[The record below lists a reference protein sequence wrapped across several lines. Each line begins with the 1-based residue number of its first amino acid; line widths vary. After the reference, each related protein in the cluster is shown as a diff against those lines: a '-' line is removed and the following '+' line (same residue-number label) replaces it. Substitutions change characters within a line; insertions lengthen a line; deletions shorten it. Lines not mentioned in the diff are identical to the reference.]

1 MGQRKVGIIMRCR
14 QIVNVDGQTKQIV
27 WFNRVILK
35 ALPLC
40 SDETVCSNELTC
52 SNRFVYKTADNYLD
66 RQAGVA
72 SSLTQRLSIIRGEL
86 YYAVNEGLP
95 IADKVSSKAIIDAK
109 IIEIASKHP
118 DVKSITEFRSVKD
131 KHSYTC
137 SFKANT
143 TYGEL
148 VVTV

>member
-1 MGQRKVGIIMRCR
+1 MRCR
-14 QIVNVDGQTKQIV
+14 QIVNVDGQTKQVV
-27 WFNRVILK
+27 WFNRIVLSTP
-35 ALPLC
+35 AVC
-40 SDETVCSNELTC
+40 SDKTICSNDLAC
-52 SNRFVYKTADNYLD
+52 SDGFTYKTMDNYVD

-86 YYAVNEGLP
+86 WYAVNEGLP

-109 IIEIASKHP
+109 IIEIVSKHP
-118 DVKSITEFRSVKD
+118 DVKSITEFTSVKD

>member
-1 MGQRKVGIIMRCR
+1 MRCR
-14 QIVNVDGQTKQIV
+14 QIVNVDGQTKQVV
-27 WFNRVILK
+27 WFNRIVLSTS
-35 ALPLC
+35 AVC
-40 SDETVCSNELTC
+40 SDKTICSNDLAC
-52 SNRFVYKTADNYLD
+52 SDGFTYKTMDNYVD

-86 YYAVNEGLP
+86 WYAVNEGLP

-109 IIEIASKHP
+109 IIEIVSKHP
-118 DVKSITEFRSVKD
+118 DIKSITEFTSVKD

>member
-1 MGQRKVGIIMRCR
+1 MRCR

-27 WFNRVILK
+27 WFNRIVLSTS
-35 ALPLC
+35 AVC
-40 SDETVCSNELTC
+40 SDETICSNDLAC
-52 SNRFVYKTADNYLD
+52 SDGFTYKTMDNYVD

-118 DVKSITEFRSVKD
+118 DVKSITEFTSVKD

-137 SFKANT
+137 SFKVNT